1 MMEPRAIG
9 QLEPGTLD
17 RLLRRGRPGD
27 PDVAATV
34 AQVIDDVRQRGD
46 AALREQALRF
56 DGAALDGLEVPRA
69 AWTEALEALDPEL
82 RDALVAAADA
92 IRRFHEGQR
101 PSPLIMETAPGLV
114 LGRRPDPLRRVGV
127 YAPGGRAAYPS
138 SVLMG
143 VVPARVAGVDEVV
156 VCSPAGPD
164 GRPPALVMATCAV
177 AGADRLFAVGG
188 AGAVAAMALGT
199 DTIPVVDRVVGP
211 GNVYVAEAKRQL
223 AAIVGIDSPAGPSE
237 LLVIAGAGADPVTIA
252 LEMLAQAEH
261 DPDAAAVL
269 VATDRDVA
277 EATARELAT
286 RAPREPRSD
295 VIGESL
301 AAAGAILLADS
312 LDEALDFTAR
322 YAPEHLL
329 LLVDQPRATLAR
341 VRCAGTIFL
350 GARSSVAFGD
360 YATGANHVLPTGG
373 AARFYSGLAVDDFVR
388 WTTWQEVGPAAAPG
402 LAAITVPLASAEG
415 LPAHAAAARRA
426 GRIGPADTDPVDGED
441 GEDSKDRDAPGA
453 GAGSAPRNSA
463 HDATGE
469 RAPVVQPR
477 LPYRSLG
484 LYDPARPPVEVDLS
498 ANTNLWGACP
508 PALDALRSSPPP
520 TAYPTPY
527 ASDLKAAIAGAWD
540 LEPGQVVT
548 GCGSDDLIDS
558 ALRAFCEPG
567 AVVAF
572 PAPTF
577 PMADVFARMNAAEPR
592 PVPLGPDGRLGD
604 GALGILCDADVV
616 YLCRPNNP
624 TGAMIPRRQV
634 EAILDRARGL
644 VLVDEAYGE
653 YAGESLLGLALE
665 SRRGVILRT
674 FSKAYGLA
682 SLRVG
687 YALGPEP
694 LIRILERSRGPYKV
708 GGQAERAAVAA
719 IREGDGWVTDVVRQT
734 VLNREALATTLR
746 ARGLRVI
753 ESRANFVLVAPPEWP
768 VGGVDGGVD
777 GGMDGHLDGHMDGDV
792 DGGVDGDMDGG
803 VDGTGSDGPGWAQAV
818 RSALLQRGI
827 LVRAFPALEGVGEAV
842 RVTVAPEPIMERF
855 LLAFDEARR
864 EIREVA

>member
-9 QLEPGTLD
+9 QLDPGTLD

-34 AQVIDDVRQRGD
+34 AQVIDDVRRRGD
-46 AALREQALRF
+46 AALREQAIRF
-56 DGAALDGLEVPRA
+56 DGAALDELEVPRA
-69 AWTEALEALDPEL
+69 AWTEALNALDPVL
-82 RDALVAAADA
+82 RDALVAAAGA

-143 VVPARVAGVDEVV
+143 AVPARVAGVDEVV
-156 VCSPAGPD
+156 VCSPAGAD
-164 GRPPALVMATCAV
+164 GRPPALVMAACAV

-199 DTIPVVDRVVGP
+199 DIIPVVDRVVGP

-237 LLVIAGAGADPVTIA
+237 LLVIAEAGADPVTIA

-277 EATARELAT
+277 EATARELGA
-286 RAPREPRSD
+286 RAPRELRGG

-350 GARSSVAFGD
+350 GARSSVVFGD

-373 AARFYSGLAVDDFVR
+373 AARFYSGLSVDDFVR
-388 WTTWQEVGPAAAPG
+388 WTTWQEVSPAAAAS
-402 LAAITVPLASAEG
+402 LAAISVPLANAEG

-426 GRIGPADTDPVDGED
+426 GRSDPLDGED
-441 GEDSKDRDAPGA
+441 PDASPSGARIGGPG
-453 GAGSAPRNSA
+453 PRQ
-463 HDATGE
+463 DATGGL
-469 RAPVVQPR
+469 APAVQPR
-477 LPYRSLG
+477 MPYRSLG
-484 LYDPARPPVEVDLS
+484 LYDPSRPPVDVDLS

-508 PALDALRSSPPP
+508 PALDALQSSPPP

-527 ASDLKAAIAGAWD
+527 ASDLKAAIAGACD

-592 PVPLGPDGRLGD
+592 PVPLGPDGLLGD
-604 GALGILCDADVV
+604 GALNTLRGADVV

-634 EAILDRARGL
+634 QALLDGARGL

-653 YAGESLLGLALE
+653 YAGESLLDLALE
-665 SRRGVILRT
+665 STRGVILRT

-719 IREGDGWVTDVVRQT
+719 IREGGSWVTDVVRQT
-734 VLNREALATTLR
+734 VLNREALAATLR
-746 ARGLRVI
+746 ARGLRVL
-753 ESRANFVLVAPPEWP
+753 ESRANFVLVAPPESP
-768 VGGVDGGVD
+768 VSGMDGGMEGGVDGA
-777 GGMDGHLDGHMDGDV
+777 
-792 DGGVDGDMDGG
+792 
-803 VDGTGSDGPGWAQAV
+803 GSDGWAQAV
-818 RSALLQRGI
+818 RAALLERGI
-827 LVRAFPALEGVGEAV
+827 LVRAFPALEGVGDAV

-855 LLAFDEARR
+855 LLALDEALR